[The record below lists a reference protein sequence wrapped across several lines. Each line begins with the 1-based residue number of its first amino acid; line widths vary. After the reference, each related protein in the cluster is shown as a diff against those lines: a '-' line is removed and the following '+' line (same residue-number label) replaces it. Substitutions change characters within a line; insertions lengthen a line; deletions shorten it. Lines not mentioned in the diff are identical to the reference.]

1 MRDKRASAAAPILAV
16 FAIVLA
22 LLPMLYV
29 LSVGPA
35 AWLISEDYISN
46 DSAEVFYAPIIAVVE
61 SNSWLQGTFERYI
74 RLFIGHQ

>member
-1 MRDKRASAAAPILAV
+1 MRDKRGSAAPPILAV

-22 LLPMLYV
+22 VLPILYV

-46 DSAEVFYAPIIAVVE
+46 DSAELFYAPIIAVAE
-61 SNSWLQGTFERYI
+61 SNSWLQGTFEHYI